1 MDARLIRNI
10 NNYQSN
16 QTNSISKYA
25 LSNCKVLFDFLNAKS
40 EFKDTFF
47 VIPED
52 TFFWISDF
60 EISDLQDF
68 LHIKRYLQKIGEL
81 SKANNIR
88 LISNSS
94 LNINYFNSNRNK
106 EFRKLS
112 MLGELF
118 DIMNLSRTFFNEICI
133 SFKHCSNNNQVYYA
147 DKKDML
153 HKFSEKFKLLPQSVK
168 KRLTVQ
174 NNSSKN
180 FFCTKDLFYGVFINT
195 GVPIE
200 FNSIKHRLH
209 SGGQSEEEAF
219 KLALTTWSSIDMNID
234 MDFYSKNS
242 KSRMSNF
249 FFKKIKNDNYHCINT
264 LTSYS
269 FDSYGNKTLSSY

>member
-1 MDARLIRNI
+1 MDARLIRHI
-10 NNYQSN
+10 NNYHSN

-25 LSNCKVLFDFLNAKS
+25 LSNCKSLFDFLNAKS

-47 VIPED
+47 IIPED

-60 EISDLQDF
+60 EISDLQDY
-68 LHIKRYLQKIGEL
+68 LQIKRYLQKIGEL
-81 SKANNIR
+81 SKVKNIR
-88 LISNSS
+88 LILNSFVK
-94 LNINYFNSNRNK
+94 INYFNSISNK

-133 SFKHCSNNNQVYYA
+133 SFKNCSNHNQVYYA
-147 DKKDML
+147 DKKDIL
-153 HKFSEKFKLLPQSVK
+153 RKFSEKFKLLPQSVT

-174 NNSSKN
+174 NNSSKD
-180 FFCTKDLFYGVFINT
+180 FFCTQDLFYGIFINT

-219 KLALTTWSSIDMNID
+219 KLALTTWSSFDRSVDI
-234 MDFYSKNS
+234 DFYSKNS
-242 KSRMSNF
+242 NSRMSDF
-249 FFKKIKNDNYHCINT
+249 FLKKIKDDNHHCNNR

-269 FDSYGNKTLSSY
+269 LDSYDNKTIPNY

>member
-1 MDARLIRNI
+1 LDARLIRHI
-10 NNYQSN
+10 NNYHSN

-25 LSNCKVLFDFLNAKS
+25 LSNCKSLFDSLNAKS

-47 VIPED
+47 VIPEY

-68 LHIKRYLQKIGEL
+68 LQIKRYLQKIGEL
-81 SKANNIR
+81 SKAKNIR

-118 DIMNLSRTFFNEICI
+118 DIMNLPRNFFNEICI
-133 SFKHCSNNNQVYYA
+133 SFKYCSINNQVYYA

-153 HKFSEKFKLLPQSVK
+153 RKFSEKFKLLPQSVT

-174 NNSSKN
+174 NNSSKD
-180 FFCTKDLFYGVFINT
+180 FFCTQDLFYGIFINT

-219 KLALTTWSSIDMNID
+219 KLALITWSSFDRSVDIDFNC
-234 MDFYSKNS
+234 KNP
-242 KSRMSNF
+242 KSRMSDF
-249 FFKKIKNDNYHCINT
+249 FLKKIKDDNHYCNNR

-269 FDSYGNKTLSSY
+269 LDSYDNKTIPNY

>member
-1 MDARLIRNI
+1 MIRHI
-10 NNYQSN
+10 NNYHSN

-25 LSNCKVLFDFLNAKS
+25 LSNCKSLFDSLNAKS

-47 VIPED
+47 VIPEY

-68 LHIKRYLQKIGEL
+68 LQIKRYLQKIGEL
-81 SKANNIR
+81 SKAKNIR

-118 DIMNLSRTFFNEICI
+118 DIMNLPRNFFNEICI
-133 SFKHCSNNNQVYYA
+133 SFKYCSINNQVYYA

-153 HKFSEKFKLLPQSVK
+153 RKFSEKFKLLPQSVT

-174 NNSSKN
+174 NNSSKD
-180 FFCTKDLFYGVFINT
+180 FFCTQDLFYGIFINT
-195 GVPIE
+195 GIPIE

-219 KLALTTWSSIDMNID
+219 KLALITWSSFDRSVDIDFNC
-234 MDFYSKNS
+234 KNP
-242 KSRMSNF
+242 KSRMSDF
-249 FFKKIKNDNYHCINT
+249 FLKKIKDDNHYCNNR

-269 FDSYGNKTLSSY
+269 LDSYDNKTIPNY